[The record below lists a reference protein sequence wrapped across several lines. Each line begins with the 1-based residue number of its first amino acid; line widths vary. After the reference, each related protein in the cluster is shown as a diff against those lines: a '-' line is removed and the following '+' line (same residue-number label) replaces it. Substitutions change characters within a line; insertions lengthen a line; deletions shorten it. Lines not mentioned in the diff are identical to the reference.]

1 MATKEQKIEKT
12 NTILAFII
20 LIFLIIWITGGIVSF
35 IGSMICLNYDAPTK
49 DKILGVVFSIIA
61 GPFYWIYYVYNVNYC
76 NNLNYQYNQYNQ
88 YN

>member
-1 MATKEQKIEKT
+1 MATKEEKIEKA

-20 LIFLIIWITGGIVSF
+20 LIFLIVWITGGIISF
-35 IGSMICLNYDAPTK
+35 IASMMCLNYDAPTK

-61 GPFYWIYYVYNVNYC
+61 GPFYWIYYAYNINYC
-76 NNLNYQYNQYNQ
+76 NNIQYNQYTQ

>member
-1 MATKEQKIEKT
+1 MATKEEKIEKT

-76 NNLNYQYNQYNQ
+76 NNLNYQYNQYN
-88 YN
+88 